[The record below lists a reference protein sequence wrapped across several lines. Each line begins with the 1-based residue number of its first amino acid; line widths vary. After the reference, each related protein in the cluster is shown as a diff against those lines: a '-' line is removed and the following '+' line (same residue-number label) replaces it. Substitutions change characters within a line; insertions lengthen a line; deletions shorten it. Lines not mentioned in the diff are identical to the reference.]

1 MALPYEYPILRG
13 LTAQWVYEHCKNQV
27 EKFQNV
33 YGKTTLKDRKL
44 AIGFER
50 IDPRVGATLGVPVA
64 RITFEPGI
72 QLGNSLI
79 SGLSERIYMPG
90 TITHEGTGAQASLS
104 GAHNGNNRFIVEIT
118 ASGEVGLGGS
128 YSLTRTPWTG
138 SAWGTE
144 VVVST
149 GAIPASGEI
158 LVGNGQV
165 FKLPVGENVV
175 DGDTYTW
182 ETQAYMVS
190 NVKGRTAVLNPRI
203 DIYFASKQ
211 ELSWDDHNVLDQLIL
226 FFLDQE
232 IWLYPYG
239 ENYLPVQQEFL
250 SIKMVQGR
258 MDFPDGGPWEG
269 TVVSLSLRFR
279 GKNAGSQPVIF
290 EAKIE
295 PLIEAKIIEEQVYER
310 EIP

>member
-1 MALPYEYPILRG
+1 
-13 LTAQWVYEHCKNQV
+13 
-27 EKFQNV
+27 
-33 YGKTTLKDRKL
+33 
-44 AIGFER
+44 
-50 IDPRVGATLGVPVA
+50 
-64 RITFEPGI
+64 
-72 QLGNSLI
+72 
-79 SGLSERIYMPG
+79 MPG

-165 FKLPVGENVV
+165 FKLPVRENVV

-226 FFLDQE
+226 FFSTRR
-232 IWLYPYG
+232 YG
-239 ENYLPVQQEFL
+239 FIPTAKTISPFSKSFL
-250 SIKMVQGR
+250 ASRWFKAA
-258 MDFPDGGPWEG
+258 W
-269 TVVSLSLRFR
+269 TFR
-279 GKNAGSQPVIF
+279 TADPGK
-290 EAKIE
+290 E
-295 PLIEAKIIEEQVYER
+295 P
-310 EIP
+310 